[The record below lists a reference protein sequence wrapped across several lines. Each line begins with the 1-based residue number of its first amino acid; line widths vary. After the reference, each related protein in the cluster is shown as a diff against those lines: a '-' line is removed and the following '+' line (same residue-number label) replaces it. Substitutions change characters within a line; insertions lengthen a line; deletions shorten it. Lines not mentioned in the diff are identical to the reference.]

1 MPAYPAIA
9 LLALVFVFVLVSGG
23 RSVVGGMRGMVV
35 GLLFD

>member
-9 LLALVFVFVLVSGG
+9 LQALVFVLVLVSDG
-23 RSVVGGMRGMVV
+23 RPDVGGMVV